1 MPTEIAITP
10 VTGVP
15 FGEGHSNFTNPI
27 MNQFDL
33 LKHNRFLPIF
43 CTQFLGALND
53 NVFKNA
59 IVILIAF
66 SLADKMGANSSIL
79 VITAAGIFIL
89 PFFIFSA
96 TAGQLAD
103 KFEKSML
110 IRRIKLVEIV
120 IMCVASLGFYLMSA
134 PILLTVLF
142 FMGMQSA
149 LFGPLKYSIL
159 PQLLSEEELLGG
171 NGMIQMGT
179 YMAILLGTIIG
190 GILITMNPGGSFY
203 VSTLIILLA
212 TVGWVASRSIPEA
225 SAPEPSLSINWNF
238 FTETYKIINFS
249 REDRTVF
256 WAIIGISWFWFYGAT
271 FLSLVPTYTRDVL
284 NADERIATL
293 MLTAFSIGIGTGSL
307 MCEKLSRRKINL
319 GLVPIGAIGLTLFA
333 TDLSFISLPE
343 IEFLEGNSLLT
354 AGMFLEHFNHW
365 RVLIDLSMI
374 GLSGGL
380 YMVPLY
386 VLVQQKSNPCHRSRI
401 IAANNII
408 NAFFMVISAI
418 SMIFLISVGIEIPEM
433 FFIVAILNLMV
444 MVVIFKKEPEFLKQ
458 FFKYVSNCRI

>member
-1 MPTEIAITP
+1 MKQ
-10 VTGVP
+10 
-15 FGEGHSNFTNPI
+15 FG
-27 MNQFDL
+27 L

-66 SLADKMGANSSIL
+66 SLADKMGANGSIL
-79 VITAAGIFIL
+79 VIIAAGIFIL
-89 PFFIFSA
+89 PFFLFSA

-110 IRRIKLVEIV
+110 IRRVKIAEIV
-120 IMCVASLGFYLMSA
+120 IMCLASVGFYLMSA

-142 FMGMQSA
+142 FMGTQST

-159 PQLLSEEELLGG
+159 PQHLLEDELLGG

-179 YMAILLGTIIG
+179 YMAILLGTILG
-190 GILITMNPGGSFY
+190 GVLISSDPNGSLY
-203 VSTLIILLA
+203 VSIVIVLLA
-212 TVGWVASRSIPEA
+212 TAGWVSSRSIPEA
-225 SAPEPSLSINWNF
+225 IAPEPTLCINWNF
-238 FTETYKIINFS
+238 ITETCRIIKYA

-271 FLSLVPTYTRDVL
+271 FLSLVPSYTRDVL
-284 NADERIATL
+284 SADERIATL

-307 MCEKLSRRKINL
+307 LCEKLSHKHINL
-319 GLVPIGAIGLTLFA
+319 GLVPIGAVGLTLFA
-333 TDLSFISLPE
+333 TDLSFISLPA
-343 IEFLEGNSLLT
+343 IELSEGNTLLT
-354 AGMFLEHFNHW
+354 ASMFLDHFNHW

-386 VLVQQKSNPCHRSRI
+386 ALVQQRSNPCHRSRI

-418 SMIFLISVGIEIPEM
+418 LMIVLISVGIEIPEI
-433 FFIVAILNLMV
+433 FFIIAILNLVV
-444 MVVIFKKEPEFLKQ
+444 MTMISIKESEFLNQ
-458 FFKYVSNCRI
+458 FIKYIRY

>member
-1 MPTEIAITP
+1 
-10 VTGVP
+10 
-15 FGEGHSNFTNPI
+15 
-27 MNQFDL
+27 MNQFGL

-59 IVILIAF
+59 IVMLIAF
-66 SLADKMGANSSIL
+66 SLADKMDANASIL

-89 PFFIFSA
+89 PFFLFSA

-103 KFEKSML
+103 KIEKSML
-110 IRRIKLVEIV
+110 IRRVKLAEII
-120 IMCVASLGFYLMSA
+120 IMCLACVGFYFMSA
-134 PILLTVLF
+134 PILLMILF
-142 FMGMQSA
+142 LMGTQST

-159 PQLLSEEELLGG
+159 PQHLSEDELLGG

-190 GILITMNPGGSFY
+190 GVLISINPFGTVY
-203 VSTLIILLA
+203 VSIVIVILA
-212 TVGWVASRSIPEA
+212 AVGWIASRAIPEA
-225 SAPEPSLSINWNF
+225 AAPEPGLRINWNVIG
-238 FTETYKIINFS
+238 ETCRIIKYS

-256 WAIIGISWFWFYGAT
+256 WAVIGISWFWFYGAT
-271 FLSLVPTYTRDVL
+271 FLSLVPTYTRDIL
-284 NADERIATL
+284 NADETIATL

-307 MCEKLSRRKINL
+307 LCEKLSHKQINL

-333 TDLSFISLPE
+333 TDLSFIPLPE
-343 IEFLEGNSLLT
+343 ILVLDGHTTLT
-354 AGMFLEHFNHW
+354 AVMFLEYFNHW
-365 RVLIDLSMI
+365 RVLLDLSMI

-386 VLVQQKSNPCHRSRI
+386 ALVQKRSNPCHRSRI

-408 NAFFMVISAI
+408 NALFMVISAVL
-418 SMIFLISVGIEIPEM
+418 MIALISAGIKITEIY
-433 FFIVAILNLMV
+433 FIVAILNLMV
-444 MVVIFKKEPEFLKQ
+444 MIMIFRKEPEFFNQ
-458 FFKYVSNCRI
+458 FIEYVGNRGK

>member
-1 MPTEIAITP
+1 
-10 VTGVP
+10 
-15 FGEGHSNFTNPI
+15 
-27 MNQFDL
+27 MNQFGL

-66 SLADKMGANSSIL
+66 SLADKMGANGSIL
-79 VITAAGIFIL
+79 VIIAAGIFIL
-89 PFFIFSA
+89 PFFLFSA

-110 IRRIKLVEIV
+110 IRRVKIAEIV
-120 IMCVASLGFYLMSA
+120 IMCLASVGFYLMSA

-142 FMGMQSA
+142 FMGTQST

-159 PQLLSEEELLGG
+159 PQHLLEDELLGG

-179 YMAILLGTIIG
+179 YMAILLGTILG
-190 GILITMNPGGSFY
+190 GVLISIDPNGSLY
-203 VSTLIILLA
+203 VSIVIVLFA
-212 TVGWVASRSIPEA
+212 TAGWIASRSIPEA
-225 SAPEPSLSINWNF
+225 AAPEPTLRVNWNF
-238 FTETYKIINFS
+238 ITETCRVIKYA

-271 FLSLVPTYTRDVL
+271 FLSLVPSYTRDVL
-284 NADERIATL
+284 SADERIATL

-307 MCEKLSRRKINL
+307 LCEKLSHRHINL

-333 TDLSFISLPE
+333 TDLSFISLPA
-343 IEFLEGNSLLT
+343 IELTEGNTLLT
-354 AGMFLEHFNHW
+354 AGMFLEHVSHW
-365 RVLIDLSMI
+365 RVLVDLSMI

-386 VLVQQKSNPCHRSRI
+386 ALVQRRSNPCHRSRI

-408 NAFFMVISAI
+408 NAFFMVISAVLMI
-418 SMIFLISVGIEIPEM
+418 LLINSGTEIPEIFLI
-433 FFIVAILNLMV
+433 VAVLNLLV
-444 MVVIFKKEPEFLKQ
+444 MIIIFKSESEFLSQ
-458 FFKYVSNCRI
+458 FIKYVRH

>member
-1 MPTEIAITP
+1 
-10 VTGVP
+10 
-15 FGEGHSNFTNPI
+15 
-27 MNQFDL
+27 MNQFGL

-66 SLADKMGANSSIL
+66 TLADMIGVNGSIL
-79 VITAAGIFIL
+79 VIVAAGIFIL
-89 PFFIFSA
+89 PFFLFSA

-110 IRRIKLVEIV
+110 IRRIKIAEIV
-120 IMCVASLGFYLMSA
+120 IMLTGSIGFYFMSA

-142 FMGMQSA
+142 FMGTQST

-159 PQLLSEEELLGG
+159 PQHLSEDELLGG

-179 YMAILLGTIIG
+179 YLAILLGTIIG
-190 GILITMNPGGSFY
+190 GVLIAMNPNGGLY
-203 VSTLIILLA
+203 VSMVIVLLA
-212 TVGWVASRSIPEA
+212 TAGWLASRSIPEA
-225 SAPEPSLSINWNF
+225 SAPEPSLHINWN
-238 FTETYKIINFS
+238 IINEIGRMLKFS
-249 REDRTVF
+249 REDKTVF

-284 NADERIATL
+284 FADERIATL

-307 MCEKLSRRKINL
+307 MCEKLSHKHINL
-319 GLVPIGAIGLTLFA
+319 GLVPIGAIGLTCFA
-333 TDLSFISLPE
+333 TDLSFISLPDMN
-343 IEFLEGNSLLT
+343 LSEGELLT
-354 AGMFLEHFNHW
+354 AGMFLQHFNHW
-365 RVLIDLSMI
+365 HVLFDLIMI

-386 VLVQQKSNPCHRSRI
+386 ALVQQKSNPCHRSRI

-408 NAFFMVISAI
+408 NALFMVVSAL
-418 SMIFLISVGIEIPEM
+418 LIILLITAGIDIPHV
-433 FFIVAILNLMV
+433 FFIVAVLNVLV
-444 MVVIFKKEPEFLKQ
+444 MFIISRNEPEFIRQ
-458 FFKYVSNCRI
+458 FMEYIRN

>member
-1 MPTEIAITP
+1 
-10 VTGVP
+10 
-15 FGEGHSNFTNPI
+15 
-27 MNQFDL
+27 MNQFSL

-66 SLADKMGANSSIL
+66 SLADKMGANGSIL
-79 VITAAGIFIL
+79 VIIAAGIFIL
-89 PFFIFSA
+89 PFFLFSA

-103 KFEKSML
+103 KYEKSML
-110 IRRIKLVEIV
+110 IRRVKIAEII
-120 IMCVASLGFYLMSA
+120 IMCMASVGFYFMSV

-142 FMGMQSA
+142 FMGTQST

-159 PQLLSEEELLGG
+159 PQHLLEDELLGG

-190 GILITMNPGGSFY
+190 GVLISMNSNEGWANGGLY
-203 VSTLIILLA
+203 VSIVIVFLA
-212 TVGWVASRSIPEA
+212 TAGWVASRSIPEA
-225 SAPEPSLSINWNF
+225 AAPEPMLRINWNF
-238 FTETYKIINFS
+238 ITETCRIIKYS

-256 WAIIGISWFWFYGAT
+256 WSIIGISWFWFYGAT

-284 NADERIATL
+284 SADERIATL

-307 MCEKLSRRKINL
+307 LCEKLSHKQINL
-319 GLVPIGAIGLTLFA
+319 GLVPIGAIGLTIFA
-333 TDLSFISLPE
+333 ADLSLISLPD
-343 IEFLEGNSLLT
+343 IKLSEGNMILT
-354 AGMFLEHFNHW
+354 ADMFLQYFSHW
-365 RVLIDLSMI
+365 HVLIDLSMI

-380 YMVPLY
+380 YMVPMY
-386 VLVQQKSNPCHRSRI
+386 ALVQKRSNPCHRSRI

-408 NAFFMVISAI
+408 NAIFMVISAVL
-418 SMIFLISVGIEIPEM
+418 MILLISAGIEIPEI
-433 FFIVAILNLMV
+433 FFIVAVLNLMV
-444 MVVIFKKEPEFLKQ
+444 MVMISRKESEFINQ
-458 FFKYVSNCRI
+458 FIKYIRNWTI

>member
-1 MPTEIAITP
+1 
-10 VTGVP
+10 
-15 FGEGHSNFTNPI
+15 
-27 MNQFDL
+27 MNQFGL
-33 LKHNRFLPIF
+33 LKHNRFLPLF

-66 SLADKMGANSSIL
+66 SLADKMGANGSIL
-79 VITAAGIFIL
+79 VIIAAGIFIL
-89 PFFIFSA
+89 PFFLFSA

-110 IRRIKLVEIV
+110 IRRVKIVEIV
-120 IMCVASLGFYLMSA
+120 IMCLASVGFYLMSA

-142 FMGMQSA
+142 FMGTQST

-159 PQLLSEEELLGG
+159 PQHLLEGELLGG

-179 YMAILLGTIIG
+179 YMAILLGTILG
-190 GILITMNPGGSFY
+190 GVLISADPNGSLY
-203 VSTLIILLA
+203 VSMVIVLLA
-212 TVGWVASRSIPEA
+212 TAGWIASRSIPEA
-225 SAPEPSLSINWNF
+225 VAPEPTLCINWNF
-238 FTETYKIINFS
+238 ITETCRIIKYA

-271 FLSLVPTYTRDVL
+271 FLSLVPSYTRDVL
-284 NADERIATL
+284 SADERIATL
-293 MLTAFSIGIGTGSL
+293 ILTAFSIGIGTGSL
-307 MCEKLSRRKINL
+307 LCEKLSHRHINL

-333 TDLSFISLPE
+333 TDLSFISLPA
-343 IEFLEGNSLLT
+343 IEFSEGNTLLT
-354 AGMFLEHFNHW
+354 AGMFLDHFNHW

-386 VLVQQKSNPCHRSRI
+386 ALVQQRSNPCHRSRI

-418 SMIFLISVGIEIPEM
+418 LMIVLISVEIAIPEIFLIIAV
-433 FFIVAILNLMV
+433 LNLVV
-444 MVVIFKKEPEFLKQ
+444 MTMISMKESEFFNQ
-458 FFKYVSNCRI
+458 FIKYIRY

>member
-1 MPTEIAITP
+1 
-10 VTGVP
+10 
-15 FGEGHSNFTNPI
+15 
-27 MNQFDL
+27 MNQFGL

-66 SLADKMGANSSIL
+66 TLADMIGVNGSIL
-79 VITAAGIFIL
+79 VIVAAGIFIL
-89 PFFIFSA
+89 PFFLFSA

-110 IRRIKLVEIV
+110 IRRIKIAEIV
-120 IMCVASLGFYLMSA
+120 IMLTGSIGFYFMSA

-142 FMGMQSA
+142 FMGTQST

-159 PQLLSEEELLGG
+159 PQHLSEDELLGG

-179 YMAILLGTIIG
+179 YLAILLGTIIG
-190 GILITMNPGGSFY
+190 GVLIAMNPNGGLY
-203 VSTLIILLA
+203 VSMVIVLLA
-212 TVGWVASRSIPEA
+212 TAGWLASRSIPEA
-225 SAPEPSLSINWNF
+225 SAPEPSLHINWN
-238 FTETYKIINFS
+238 IINEIGRMLKFS
-249 REDRTVF
+249 REDKTVF

-284 NADERIATL
+284 FADERIATL

-307 MCEKLSRRKINL
+307 MCEKLSHKHINL
-319 GLVPIGAIGLTLFA
+319 GLVPIGAIGLTCFA
-333 TDLSFISLPE
+333 TDLSFISLPDMN
-343 IEFLEGNSLLT
+343 LSEGELLT
-354 AGMFLEHFNHW
+354 AGMFLQHFNHW
-365 RVLIDLSMI
+365 HVLFDLIMI

-386 VLVQQKSNPCHRSRI
+386 ALVQQKSNPCHRSRI

-408 NAFFMVISAI
+408 NALFMVISAL
-418 SMIFLISVGIEIPEM
+418 LIILLITAGIDIPHI
-433 FFIVAILNLMV
+433 FFIVAV
-444 MVVIFKKEPEFLKQ
+444 MNVLFMIIITRNEPEFIRQ
-458 FFKYVSNCRI
+458 FMEYIRN

>member
-1 MPTEIAITP
+1 
-10 VTGVP
+10 
-15 FGEGHSNFTNPI
+15 
-27 MNQFDL
+27 MNQFGL

-66 SLADKMGANSSIL
+66 TLADMIGVNGSIL
-79 VITAAGIFIL
+79 VIVAAGIFIL
-89 PFFIFSA
+89 PFFLFSA

-110 IRRIKLVEIV
+110 IRRIKIAEIV
-120 IMCVASLGFYLMSA
+120 IMLTGSIGFYFMSA

-142 FMGMQSA
+142 FMGTQST

-159 PQLLSEEELLGG
+159 PQHLSEDELLGG

-179 YMAILLGTIIG
+179 YLAILLGTIIG
-190 GILITMNPGGSFY
+190 GVLIAMNPNGGLY
-203 VSTLIILLA
+203 VSMVIVLLA
-212 TVGWVASRSIPEA
+212 TAGWLASRSIPEA
-225 SAPEPSLSINWNF
+225 SAPEPSLHINWN
-238 FTETYKIINFS
+238 IINEIGRMLKFS
-249 REDRTVF
+249 REDKTVF

-284 NADERIATL
+284 FADERIATL

-307 MCEKLSRRKINL
+307 MCEKLSHKHINL
-319 GLVPIGAIGLTLFA
+319 GLVPIGAIGLTCFA
-333 TDLSFISLPE
+333 TDLSFISLPDMN
-343 IEFLEGNSLLT
+343 LSEGELLT
-354 AGMFLEHFNHW
+354 AGMFLPHFNHW
-365 RVLIDLSMI
+365 HVLFDLIMI

-386 VLVQQKSNPCHRSRI
+386 ALVQQKSNPCHRSRI

-408 NAFFMVISAI
+408 NALFMVVSAL
-418 SMIFLISVGIEIPEM
+418 LIILLITAGIDIPHV
-433 FFIVAILNLMV
+433 FFIVAVLNVLV
-444 MVVIFKKEPEFLKQ
+444 MFIISRNEPEFIRQ
-458 FFKYVSNCRI
+458 FMEYIRN

>member
-1 MPTEIAITP
+1 
-10 VTGVP
+10 
-15 FGEGHSNFTNPI
+15 
-27 MNQFDL
+27 MNQFGL
-33 LKHNRFLPIF
+33 LKHNRFFPIF

-66 SLADKMGANSSIL
+66 SLADLMGVNGSIL
-79 VITAAGIFIL
+79 VIVAAGIFIL
-89 PFFIFSA
+89 PFFLFSA

-110 IRRIKLVEIV
+110 IRRIKIAEIV
-120 IMCVASLGFYLMSA
+120 IMLTGSVGFYFMSA

-142 FMGMQSA
+142 FMGTQST

-159 PQLLSEEELLGG
+159 PQHLSEDELLGG

-179 YMAILLGTIIG
+179 YLAILLGTIIG
-190 GILITMNPGGSFY
+190 GVLIAMNPNGSLY
-203 VSTLIILLA
+203 VSMVIVLLA
-212 TVGWVASRSIPEA
+212 TAGWLASRSIPEA
-225 SAPEPSLSINWNF
+225 TAPEPSLRINWNIIS
-238 FTETYKIINFS
+238 ETCRIIKYS
-249 REDRTVF
+249 REDKTVF

-284 NADERIATL
+284 FADERIATL

-307 MCEKLSRRKINL
+307 MCEKLSHKHINL
-319 GLVPIGAIGLTLFA
+319 GLVPIGAIGLTCFA
-333 TDLSFISLPE
+333 TDLSFISLPDMK
-343 IEFLEGNSLLT
+343 LSEGELIT
-354 AGMFLEHFNHW
+354 AGMFLQHFNHW
-365 RVLIDLSMI
+365 HVLIDLSMI

-386 VLVQQKSNPCHRSRI
+386 ALVQQRSNPCHRSRI

-408 NAFFMVISAI
+408 NAFFMVISAVL
-418 SMIFLISVGIEIPEM
+418 MILLISAGIEIPEI
-433 FFIVAILNLMV
+433 FFIVAVLNLIM
-444 MVVIFKKEPEFLKQ
+444 MAMISRKEPEFLHQ
-458 FFKYVSNCRI
+458 FVKYMRI

>member
-1 MPTEIAITP
+1 
-10 VTGVP
+10 
-15 FGEGHSNFTNPI
+15 
-27 MNQFDL
+27 MNQFSL

-66 SLADKMGANSSIL
+66 SLADKMGANGSIL
-79 VITAAGIFIL
+79 VIIAAGIFIL
-89 PFFIFSA
+89 PFFLFSA

-110 IRRIKLVEIV
+110 IRRVKIAEII
-120 IMCVASLGFYLMSA
+120 IMCMASVGFYFMSV

-142 FMGMQSA
+142 FMGTQST

-159 PQLLSEEELLGG
+159 PQHLLEDELLGG

-190 GILITMNPGGSFY
+190 GVLISMNSNEGWENGGLY
-203 VSTLIILLA
+203 VSIVIVLLA
-212 TVGWVASRSIPEA
+212 TAGWVASRSIPEA
-225 SAPEPSLSINWNF
+225 TAPEPMLRINWNII
-238 FTETYKIINFS
+238 TETCRIIKYS

-256 WAIIGISWFWFYGAT
+256 WSIIGISWFWFYGAT

-284 NADERIATL
+284 SADERIATL

-307 MCEKLSRRKINL
+307 LCEKLSHKQINL
-319 GLVPIGAIGLTLFA
+319 GLVPIGAIGLTIFA
-333 TDLSFISLPE
+333 ADLSLISLPD
-343 IEFLEGNSLLT
+343 IKLSEGNMILT
-354 AGMFLEHFNHW
+354 ADMFLQYFSHW
-365 RVLIDLSMI
+365 HVLIDLSMI

-380 YMVPLY
+380 YMVPMY
-386 VLVQQKSNPCHRSRI
+386 ALVQKRSNPCHRSRI

-408 NAFFMVISAI
+408 NAIFMVISAVL
-418 SMIFLISVGIEIPEM
+418 MILLISAGIEIPEI
-433 FFIVAILNLMV
+433 FFIVAVLNLMV
-444 MVVIFKKEPEFLKQ
+444 MVMISKKESEFINQ
-458 FFKYVSNCRI
+458 FIKYIRNWTI

>member
-1 MPTEIAITP
+1 
-10 VTGVP
+10 
-15 FGEGHSNFTNPI
+15 
-27 MNQFDL
+27 MNQFGL
-33 LKHNRFLPIF
+33 LKHNRFYPIF

-59 IVILIAF
+59 IVILIVF
-66 SLADKMGANSSIL
+66 TLADELGTNGSIL
-79 VITAAGIFIL
+79 VIVAAGIFIL
-89 PFFIFSA
+89 PFFLFSA

-110 IRRIKLVEIV
+110 IRRIKLAEIV
-120 IMCVASLGFYLMSA
+120 IMCIASVGFYFMSA
-134 PILLTVLF
+134 PLLLTVLF
-142 FMGMQSA
+142 FMGTQST

-159 PQLLSEEELLGG
+159 PQHLSEDELLGG

-190 GILITMNPGGSFY
+190 GVLIAMDPNGSLY
-203 VSTLIILLA
+203 VSFVIVLLA
-212 TVGWVASRSIPEA
+212 MAGWVASRSIPEA
-225 SAPEPSLSINWNF
+225 VAPEPRLPVNWNF
-238 FTETYKIINFS
+238 ITETCRIIKYS

-284 NADERIATL
+284 IADERIATL

-307 MCEKLSRRKINL
+307 LCEKLSRRKINL

-333 TDLSFISLPE
+333 TDLSFIPLPE
-343 IEFLEGNSLLT
+343 IEFSGANTLLT
-354 AGMFLEHFNHW
+354 AGMFLEYFNHW
-365 RVLIDLSMI
+365 RILIDLSMI

-386 VLVQQKSNPCHRSRI
+386 ALVQQKSNPCHRSRI

-408 NAFFMVISAI
+408 NALFMVISAVSI
-418 SMIFLISVGIEIPEM
+418 ILLISAGIEIPEV
-433 FFIVAILNLMV
+433 FLIVAVLNLFIMA
-444 MVVIFKKEPEFLKQ
+444 MIFQKESEFLNQ
-458 FFKYVSNCRI
+458 FIKYIRQ

>member
-1 MPTEIAITP
+1 
-10 VTGVP
+10 
-15 FGEGHSNFTNPI
+15 
-27 MNQFDL
+27 MNQFGL

-66 SLADKMGANSSIL
+66 TLADKLGVNGSIL
-79 VITAAGIFIL
+79 VIVAAGIFIL
-89 PFFIFSA
+89 PFFLFSA

-103 KFEKSML
+103 KYEKSLL
-110 IRRIKLVEIV
+110 IRRIKMTEIV
-120 IMCVASLGFYLMSA
+120 IMMIGSVGFYFMSV
-134 PILLTVLF
+134 PLLLTVLF
-142 FMGMQSA
+142 FMGTQST

-159 PQLLSEEELLGG
+159 PQHLSEGELLGG

-190 GILITMNPGGSFY
+190 GVLIMINPNGSLY
-203 VSTLIILLA
+203 VSIVIIILAA
-212 TVGWVASRSIPEA
+212 TGWIVSRSIPEA
-225 SAPEPSLSINWNF
+225 AAPEPTLRVNWNLI
-238 FTETYKIINFS
+238 TETCRIIKFS

-271 FLSLVPTYTRDVL
+271 FLSLVPTYTRDIL
-284 NADERIATL
+284 SGDERIATL

-307 MCEKLSRRKINL
+307 LCEKLSGKHTNPGHINL
-319 GLVPIGAIGLTLFA
+319 GLVPIGAIGLTCFA
-333 TDLSFISLPE
+333 ADLSFISLPDIKLYDGE
-343 IEFLEGNSLLT
+343 LLT
-354 AGMFLEHFNHW
+354 AGMFLQYFNHW

-386 VLVQQKSNPCHRSRI
+386 ALVQQRSNPCHRARI

-408 NAFFMVISAI
+408 NAFFMVISAVL
-418 SMIFLISVGIEIPEM
+418 MIVLISAGIEIPEI
-433 FFIVAILNLMV
+433 FFIVAVLNLVV
-444 MVVIFKKEPEFLKQ
+444 MMMIFKKESEFLHQ
-458 FFKYVSNCRI
+458 FIRYIRN

>member
-1 MPTEIAITP
+1 MTQ
-10 VTGVP
+10 
-15 FGEGHSNFTNPI
+15 FG
-27 MNQFDL
+27 L

-66 SLADKMGANSSIL
+66 SLADEIGANASIL

-89 PFFIFSA
+89 PFFLFSA

-110 IRRIKLVEIV
+110 IRRTKIAEII
-120 IMCVASLGFYLMSA
+120 IMITGSAGFYFMSV
-134 PILLTVLF
+134 PILLTLLF
-142 FMGMQSA
+142 FMGTQST

-159 PQLLSEEELLGG
+159 PQHLSEDELLGG

-179 YMAILLGTIIG
+179 YLAILLGTIIG
-190 GILITMNPGGSFY
+190 GVLIAINPNGGLY
-203 VSTLIILLA
+203 VSMLIVLLA
-212 TVGWVASRSIPEA
+212 TAGWLTSRSIPEA
-225 SAPEPSLSINWNF
+225 AAPEPSLRINWN
-238 FTETYKIINFS
+238 IISEICRIIKYS
-249 REDRTVF
+249 REDKTVF

-284 NADERIATL
+284 FADERIATL

-307 MCEKLSRRKINL
+307 MCEKLSHKHINL
-319 GLVPIGAIGLTLFA
+319 GLVPIGAIGLTCFA
-333 TDLSFISLPE
+333 TDLCFISLPDMK
-343 IEFLEGNSLLT
+343 LAEGELLT
-354 AGMFLEHFNHW
+354 AGMFLQHFNHW
-365 RVLIDLSMI
+365 HVLIDLILI
-374 GLSGGL
+374 GISGGL

-386 VLVQQKSNPCHRSRI
+386 ALIQQKSNPCHRSRI

-408 NAFFMVISAI
+408 NAIFMVISALLI
-418 SMIFLISVGIEIPEM
+418 IFLITAGIDIPHI
-433 FFIVAILNLMV
+433 FLLVAVLNVLV
-444 MVVIFKKEPEFLKQ
+444 MIIISRNAPEFITQ
-458 FFKYVSNCRI
+458 FIKYVGF

>member
-1 MPTEIAITP
+1 
-10 VTGVP
+10 
-15 FGEGHSNFTNPI
+15 
-27 MNQFDL
+27 MNQFGL

-66 SLADKMGANSSIL
+66 SLADMMGANGSIL
-79 VITAAGIFIL
+79 VIVAAGIFIL
-89 PFFIFSA
+89 PFFLFSA

-103 KFEKSML
+103 KYEKSML
-110 IRRIKLVEIV
+110 IRRIKIAEII
-120 IMCVASLGFYLMSA
+120 IMLTGSVGFYLMSA
-134 PILLTVLF
+134 PILLAVLF
-142 FMGMQSA
+142 FMGTQST

-159 PQLLSEEELLGG
+159 PQHLSEDELLGG

-179 YMAILLGTIIG
+179 YLAILLGTIIG
-190 GILITMNPGGSFY
+190 GVLIAINPNGSLY
-203 VSTLIILLA
+203 VSMVIVLLA
-212 TVGWVASRSIPEA
+212 TAGWLASRSIPEA
-225 SAPEPSLSINWNF
+225 VAPEPSLCINWNV
-238 FTETYKIINFS
+238 FTETYKIIKFS

-284 NADERIATL
+284 FADERIATL

-307 MCEKLSRRKINL
+307 MCEKLSHKHINL
-319 GLVPIGAIGLTLFA
+319 GLVPIGAIGLTCFA
-333 TDLSFISLPE
+333 ADLSFISLPDMKLSE
-343 IEFLEGNSLLT
+343 DELLS
-354 AGMFLEHFNHW
+354 ASMFLQHFNHW
-365 RVLIDLSMI
+365 HVLVDLIMI

-386 VLVQQKSNPCHRSRI
+386 ALVQQKSNPCHRSRI

-408 NAFFMVISAI
+408 NALFMVISAL
-418 SMIFLISVGIEIPEM
+418 LIILLITAGIDIPHI
-433 FFIVAILNLMV
+433 FFIVAVINILV
-444 MVVIFKKEPEFLKQ
+444 MIIISRKEPEFINQ
-458 FFKYVSNCRI
+458 FVKYVGL

>member
-1 MPTEIAITP
+1 
-10 VTGVP
+10 
-15 FGEGHSNFTNPI
+15 
-27 MNQFDL
+27 MNQFSL
-33 LKHNRFLPIF
+33 LKHIRFLPIF

-66 SLADKMGANSSIL
+66 SLADKMGVNSTIL
-79 VITAAGIFIL
+79 VIIAAGIFIL
-89 PFFIFSA
+89 PFFLFSA

-110 IRRIKLVEIV
+110 IRRVKIAEII
-120 IMCVASLGFYLMSA
+120 IMCMASVGFYLMSA

-142 FMGMQSA
+142 FMGTQST

-159 PQLLSEEELLGG
+159 PQHLLEDELLGG

-179 YMAILLGTIIG
+179 YMAILLGTIVG
-190 GILITMNPGGSFY
+190 GVLISMNSNEGWANGGLY
-203 VSTLIILLA
+203 VSIVIVFLA
-212 TVGWVASRSIPEA
+212 TAGWFASRSIPEA
-225 SAPEPSLSINWNF
+225 AAPEPMLRINWNF
-238 FTETYKIINFS
+238 ITETYRIIKYS

-284 NADERIATL
+284 SADERIATL

-307 MCEKLSRRKINL
+307 LCEKLSHKKINL
-319 GLVPIGAIGLTLFA
+319 GLVPIGAIGLTIFA
-333 TDLSFISLPE
+333 ADLSLISLPE
-343 IEFLEGNSLLT
+343 IKLSEGNVILT
-354 AGMFLEHFNHW
+354 AGMFLQYFSHW
-365 RVLIDLSMI
+365 HILIDLSMI

-380 YMVPLY
+380 YMVPMY
-386 VLVQQKSNPCHRSRI
+386 ALVQKRSNPCHRSRI

-408 NAFFMVISAI
+408 NAFLMVISAI
-418 SMIFLISVGIEIPEM
+418 LMILLISAGIEIPEI
-433 FFIVAILNLMV
+433 FFIVAVLNLMV
-444 MVVIFKKEPEFLKQ
+444 MVMISRKESEFINQ
-458 FFKYVSNCRI
+458 FIKYIRN